1 MNPTRKQ
8 LSEVLPEKS
17 EKAQQ
22 QAGTYFFFFIAIY
35 FEAVVQVS
43 VRGEV
48 GQPPS
53 KSGHL
58 LLNKL
63 SKTKKM

>member
-22 QAGTYFFFFIAIY
+22 QAGTYFFFIAIH

-53 KSGHL
+53 QSGHL

>member
-1 MNPTRKQ
+1 MNLTRKQ
-8 LSEVLPEKS
+8 LSEVLLEKS

-22 QAGTYFFFFIAIY
+22 QAGTFFFIAIH
-35 FEAVVQVS
+35 FEAVVQVG

-53 KSGHL
+53 QSGYL